1 MKRILIFAIILISF
15 SAYADNGNPAYRIFT
30 KNGKEI
36 SFKKYIKQLRKANI
50 VLFGELHNN
59 SICHWVQ
66 LETAAKLLERTQIV
80 LGAEM
85 FERDNNSDLAKYVNG
100 EIDKKALDS
109 LVRLWPNHK
118 TDYAPLVD
126 FAKDNNLDFVATNVP
141 RRYANKV
148 YHNGFGALDSLKDD
162 EKKWIAPLPI
172 SYDPEL
178 SLYADMAKM
187 MPGHGAENLPKAQA
201 IKDATMAYFITRNQQ
216 PEHVFLHFNGNYH
229 SNEFQGISWYLNK
242 YDPAKRIKTIATV
255 EQKDIKN
262 LDEENK
268 NLADF
273 ILVIPEN
280 MTKTY

>member
-1 MKRILIFAIILISF
+1 MKRSILLALILFSF
-15 SAYADNGNPAYRIFT
+15 SAFAGNKNPAYRIFT

-36 SFKKYIKQLRKANI
+36 SFKKYIKELNKANI

-59 SICHWVQ
+59 SMCHWIQ
-66 LETAAKLLERTQIV
+66 LETASKLFERTPLV

-85 FERDNNSDLAKYVNG
+85 FERDNNSALAKYVKG

-109 LVRLWPNHK
+109 LIRLWPNHS

-126 FAKDNNLDFVATNVP
+126 FAKDNNLDFIATNVP
-141 RRYANKV
+141 RRFANKV
-148 YHNGFGALDSLKDD
+148 FHNGFEALDSLKSS
-162 EKKWIAPLPI
+162 EKKWVAPLPI

-178 SLYADMAKM
+178 SLYAGMAKM

-201 IKDATMAYFITRNQQ
+201 IKDATMAYFIAKGQQ
-216 PEHVFLHFNGNYH
+216 PDHVFLHFNGTYH
-229 SNEFQGISWYLNK
+229 SNEYQGINWYLNK
-242 YDPAKRIKTIATV
+242 YDPAKRITTIATV
-255 EQKDIKN
+255 EQKNIKK
-262 LDEENK
+262 LEDGNK
-268 NLADF
+268 KLADF